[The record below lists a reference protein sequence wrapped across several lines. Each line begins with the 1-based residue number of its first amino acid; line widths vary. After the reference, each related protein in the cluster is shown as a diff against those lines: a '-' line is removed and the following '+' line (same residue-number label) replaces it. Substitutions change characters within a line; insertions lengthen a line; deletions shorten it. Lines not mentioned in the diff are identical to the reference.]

1 MRTIA
6 NNTPSIAPRQLA
18 GRILWP
24 IGWVVLLIVSTSITY
39 ALLVVGGK

>member
-6 NNTPSIAPRQLA
+6 NNTPSTRSRKWA

-24 IGWVVLLIVSTSITY
+24 IGWVVLLIVSTGITY